1 MNEADIRELTKQQC
15 VEFLEN
21 FAREYV
27 DKWEGITGDSSKSE
41 GWAILQA
48 TMARQ
53 IAKLIREIARLQG
66 RIESLEADR
75 RDDWYL

>member
-1 MNEADIRELTKQQC
+1 MKKGKQPQG
-15 VEFLEN
+15 L
-21 FAREYV
+21 
-27 DKWEGITGDSSKSE
+27 K
-41 GWAILQA
+41 LA